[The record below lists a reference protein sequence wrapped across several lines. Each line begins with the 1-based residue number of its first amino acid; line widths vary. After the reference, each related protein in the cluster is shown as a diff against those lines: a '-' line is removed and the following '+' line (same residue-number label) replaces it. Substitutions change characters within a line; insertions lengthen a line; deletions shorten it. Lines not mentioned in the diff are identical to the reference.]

1 MRRLSLLWLLL
12 TPAIL
17 AASAES
23 PNLHSATW
31 IVPVVEMGLHPAD
44 GEEMWAEVAM
54 ENRGRSAVT
63 VDWIVRHADGRRH
76 PATTAGTVI
85 APGETHTMKAVSE
98 ENGPMEYGWARITAH
113 SKDRPR
119 LKITAWAYGL
129 DGDKLTRYSRTVTP
143 GKDMDRSFLMAWK
156 NGEEGRRLYAINDTP
171 EDTPVEICYG
181 RATITT
187 KRIFRSSRTTMRCD
201 EKEEFPVP
209 AGGTRVRTPDI
220 GPRILGIGEP
230 GDEIG
235 LAPDC
240 ACLGA
245 GGGATLRDAANPVA
259 YIPGR
264 HNAHQFPDCL

>member
-1 MRRLSLLWLLL
+1 
-12 TPAIL
+12 
-17 AASAES
+17 
-23 PNLHSATW
+23 
-31 IVPVVEMGLHPAD
+31 
-44 GEEMWAEVAM
+44 MWAEVAM

-76 PATTAGTVI
+76 PATAAGTVI

-171 EDTPVEICYG
+171 EETPVEICYG

-209 AGGTRVRTPDI
+209 AGGTRVVRVTRPGQVFATFASGGEGEVILAGAYRVEGDTSTFNVESSLAFEE
-220 GPRILGIGEP
+220 PR
-230 GDEIG
+230 
-235 LAPDC
+235 
-240 ACLGA
+240 
-245 GGGATLRDAANPVA
+245 
-259 YIPGR
+259 
-264 HNAHQFPDCL
+264 